1 MKSIIIS
8 PSGNLYGSEQVLID
22 YLEITTLNHKVY
34 LPANSLLEQFFKY
47 KNFAFKKFFNLN
59 FLYISVI
66 IDLFFHGYKF
76 VYINEAGHSKY
87 ISFLAKL
94 FKRKKFI
101 VHVRLLEDCDKH
113 RYPFGHLSNIQFITV
128 SDYISNKFPFQSLVL
143 HDGYHFSNMLPW
155 KYRSDSRI
163 KIGIIG
169 RITKTKGFEVFK
181 SLFTTISHLNIEIHF
196 YGELSSDLNLVKHFQ
211 CLPNFEKIKF
221 HGFVSSKDHIYSN
234 TDIVLHLNNQE
245 ALGRIF
251 FEALDYGIP
260 FIGFRSGGI
269 GEIANTINYPLLV
282 ADESINFNQ
291 HVLDTL
297 ISLSNQSY
305 TNFAGIEIA
314 RQNAI
319 RYFSTLNYTRIL
331 DQQFHENIIYSS
343 K

>member
-22 YLEITTLNHKVY
+22 YLEITSLSHKVY
-34 LPANSLLEQFFKY
+34 FPANSLFEKY
-47 KNFAFKKFFNLN
+47 FNDKNFVSQKFFNLI

-66 IDLFFHGYKF
+66 FDLIFHNYQF

-87 ISFLAKL
+87 ISLLAKL
-94 FKRKKFI
+94 FKRKNFI

-113 RYPFGHLSNIQFITV
+113 RYPFDHLSNIQFITV

-143 HDGYHFSNMLPW
+143 HDGYPFSNMLPW
-155 KYRSDSRI
+155 KHTSDSKI

-169 RITKTKGFEVFK
+169 RITKTKGFDEFI
-181 SLFTTISHLNIEIHF
+181 SLFNHISYLDVEFHF
-196 YGELSSDLNLVKHFQ
+196 YGDVSSDVELICSINDLKNAH
-211 CLPNFEKIKF
+211 KIVF
-221 HGFVSSKDHIYSN
+221 HGFVESKDLIYSN
-234 TDIVLHLNNQE
+234 IYLVLHLNKHE
-245 ALGRIF
+245 PLGRIF

-269 GEIANTINYPLLV
+269 GEIANKINYPMFV

-297 ISLSNQSY
+297 ISLSNQSNI
-305 TNFAGIEIA
+305 NFFDFELA

-319 RYFSTLNYTRIL
+319 RYFSTLNYSKIL
-331 DQQFHENIIYSS
+331 DQQFQ
-343 K
+343 